1 MTLIHRKVLDAY
13 LSYLAQKEWDKGK
26 KEKHLGVSK
35 MKSIISDHVQSS
47 EKKCRVVEYDYIIGM
62 YHQRGHW
69 DLVIIEPKSFKVY
82 FYNPLGETTFHVDKY
97 SMAGEITWEETFC

>member
-1 MTLIHRKVLDAY
+1 
-13 LSYLAQKEWDKGK
+13 
-26 KEKHLGVSK
+26 